1 MDDGEYVEI
10 PRYWT
15 GRLILLYSRCMRNFK
30 LTIEYDG
37 SRFSG
42 WQVQP
47 GRRTVQGKLYEALGE
62 IAAGDVKIVGAGRTD
77 TGVHAAG
84 QVASA
89 ALETAMSTNVLLKAL
104 RGKLPRDI
112 VVRAVDEVPPSFNAR
127 YDARSRRYHY
137 IFIDR
142 PSALWR
148 NYYHEVPKGFGA
160 EGVDAMRE
168 QLKALRGEHDF
179 AAFAASGSNAMT
191 TVCNVLRAEIIE
203 NRPLVTLSITADR
216 FLYNMMRSI
225 AGSVLRAATGRYV
238 PIADILASG
247 DRFSAGP
254 TLPPGALY
262 LMEIKY

>member
-1 MDDGEYVEI
+1 
-10 PRYWT
+10 
-15 GRLILLYSRCMRNFK
+15 MRNFK

-37 SRFSG
+37 SGFSG

-47 GRRTVQGKLYEALGE
+47 GQRTVQGILRKALGE
-62 IAAGDVKIVGAGRTD
+62 IAASDVKIVGAGRTD
-77 TGVHAAG
+77 TGVHAVG
-84 QVASA
+84 QVANA
-89 ALETAMSTNVLLKAL
+89 TLETGMTTGVMMKAM
-104 RGKLPRDI
+104 RGKLPPDI
-112 VVRAVDEVPPSFNAR
+112 LVRSVEEVPLSFSAR

-148 NYYHEVPKGFGA
+148 NYYHEVPKGFDADGI
-160 EGVDAMRE
+160 DAMRE
-168 QLKALRGEHDF
+168 QLRALRGEHDF
-179 AAFAASGSNAMT
+179 AAFAASGSNVKT
-191 TVCNVLRAEIIE
+191 TICSILRAEIIE

-225 AGSVLRAATGRYV
+225 AGTVLRAGTGGNV
-238 PIADILASG
+238 SIADILDSG
-247 DRFSAGP
+247 DRSAAGP

>member
-1 MDDGEYVEI
+1 
-10 PRYWT
+10 
-15 GRLILLYSRCMRNFK
+15 MRNFK

-37 SRFSG
+37 SGFSG

-47 GRRTVQGKLYEALGE
+47 GQRTVQGILRKALGE

-77 TGVHAAG
+77 TGVHAVG
-84 QVASA
+84 QVANA
-89 ALETAMSTNVLLKAL
+89 TLETGMTTGVMMKAM
-104 RGKLPRDI
+104 RGKLPPDI
-112 VVRAVDEVPPSFNAR
+112 LVRSVEEVPLTFSAR

-148 NYYHEVPKGFGA
+148 NYYHELPKGLDNTA
-160 EGVDAMRE
+160 IEAMSE
-168 QLKALRGEHDF
+168 QLRALRGEHDF
-179 AAFAASGSNAMT
+179 VAFAASGSKVRT
-191 TVCNVLRAEIIE
+191 TVCTILQAEIIE

-216 FLYNMMRSI
+216 FLYNMMRSV
-225 AGSVLRAATGRYV
+225 AGTILRAGTGGNV
-238 PIADILASG
+238 SIADILASG
-247 DRFSAGP
+247 DRSAAGP

>member
-1 MDDGEYVEI
+1 M

-15 GRLILLYSRCMRNFK
+15 RRLILLYYRCMRNFK

-37 SRFSG
+37 SGFSG

-47 GRRTVQGKLYEALGE
+47 GQRTVQGKLYRALGE
-62 IAAGDVKIVGAGRTD
+62 IAAGDVRIVGAGRTD

-89 ALETAMSTNVLLKAL
+89 ALETDMTTGVIMKAL
-104 RGKLPRDI
+104 RGKLPPDV
-112 VVRAVDEVPPSFNAR
+112 VVRSVEEVPLSFNAR

-148 NYYHEVPKGFGA
+148 NYYHELPKGIDA
-160 EGVDAMRE
+160 EAIDAMRE
-168 QLKALRGEHDF
+168 QLRALRGEHDF
-179 AAFAASGSNAMT
+179 AAFAASGSKVKS
-191 TVCNVLRAEIIE
+191 TVCSILRAEIIE
-203 NRPLVTLSITADR
+203 NRPLVTLSVTADR
-216 FLYNMMRSI
+216 FLYNMMRSV
-225 AGSVLRAATGRYV
+225 AGTVLRAGTGRNV
-238 PIADILASG
+238 SIADILASG
-247 DRFSAGP
+247 DRSAAGP